1 MLSLQS
7 LCHIYCCLLDNLVFV
22 LKISNYQCHWM
33 DTWTRGESMHSLK
46 TSASSNACQYE
57 LCALSNILQCGKY
70 YLNFPHGGN
79 NVDIPHCIKNN
90 HMFPK

>member
-57 LCALSNILQCGKY
+57 LCALSNILQCGKKT
-70 YLNFPHGGN
+70 LQVNILD
-79 NVDIPHCIKNN
+79 VERKVLS
-90 HMFPK
+90 